1 MSIGDNI
8 KKLRKE
14 KNYTQKQL
22 AEMSGIATIT
32 LQQYEL
38 GKRTPQTEQLI
49 KLSSAL
55 QVDIN
60 SLLEDSDSPMLKAMK
75 SSNSPLY
82 EDYKKYLLS
91 HSVELENIDIE
102 FINDFHKL
110 NSTGQ
115 KRLLDYLSDLLKI
128 EEYKKDTP

>member
-82 EDYKKYLLS
+82 EDYKKYLLY

>member
-1 MSIGDNI
+1 MSIGENI

-14 KNYTQKQL
+14 KGYTQKQL

-38 GKRTPQTEQLI
+38 SKRTPQTEQLI

-60 SLLEDSDSPMLKAMK
+60 SLLEDTDSPILKAMK
-75 SSNSPLY
+75 NSDSPLY

-91 HSVELENIDIE
+91 HSIDLDNIDIE
-102 FINDFHKL
+102 LINNFHEL
-110 NSTGQ
+110 NDSGQ
-115 KRLLDYLSDLLKI
+115 RRLLEYLSDLLKI
-128 EEYKKDTP
+128 KEYRKGTR